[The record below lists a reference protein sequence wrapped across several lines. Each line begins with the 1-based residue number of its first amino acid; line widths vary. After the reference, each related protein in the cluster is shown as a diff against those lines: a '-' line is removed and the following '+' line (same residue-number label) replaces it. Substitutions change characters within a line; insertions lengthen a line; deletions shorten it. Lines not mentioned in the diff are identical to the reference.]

1 MEKEYYIVPENLD
14 YNFSVVAN
22 NLADAYWQAQERLDK
37 LEVPGMFDITG
48 AQERINF
55 TWN

>member
-1 MEKEYYIVPENLD
+1 MKGYIIVPEKLD

-37 LEVPGMFDITG
+37 LEVPGMFDITD

>member
-48 AQERINF
+48 AQIRIEFN
-55 TWN
+55 WS